1 MFNKPTA
8 LLLGAL
14 VSAGAAYAVEHTEQ
28 ELKAMLI
35 GKDYGG
41 TPWVF
46 EQPDEF
52 ANFEL
57 LRREERNDF
66 TEYFVYM
73 SLRAD
78 NACHNTLGLIT
89 VDTKGQSVLS
99 ADMVHHAPAKRCLS
113 YQEFKN
119 P

>member
-1 MFNKPTA
+1 MFKPTA
-8 LLLGAL
+8 FLLGAL
-14 VSAGAAYAVEHTEQ
+14 VSVGAAYAAEPSDQ
-28 ELKAMLI
+28 ELITMLI

-46 EQPDEF
+46 EKPDEF
-52 ANFEL
+52 PNFKR
-57 LRREERNDF
+57 LRREERNDL

-73 SLRAD
+73 SLRAP

-89 VDTKGQSVLS
+89 VDARGKSVLS
-99 ADMVHHAPAKRCLS
+99 ADMVHHAPAKRCLT
-113 YQEFKN
+113 YEEFKN